1 MKKFKTILVLL
12 TILLVGTLSN
22 ANAQTVTSQSKKI
35 SIDAKGGIHNHLGTK
50 LGYIDKDNIVR
61 NNKGQ
66 KIYFIDK
73 SGNVIDAN
81 GKKLG
86 KAEKNGNF
94 YNAQGTSVITVR
106 DKDAEMCEILDPEGH
121 NMGNVHKN
129 YKMHA
134 CAAHCLALKAK
145 KEKAKI

>member
-1 MKKFKTILVLL
+1 MKKLKTIFVLL
-12 TILLVGTLSN
+12 IIFLAGTVSN
-22 ANAQTVTSQSKKI
+22 SHAQGVSPQSKKI
-35 SIDAKGGIHNHLGTK
+35 AIDAKGGIHNHLGTK

-81 GKKLG
+81 GKRLG

-94 YNAQGTSVITVR
+94 YNTQGTSVITVR
-106 DKDAEMCEILDPEGH
+106 DKDAAMCEILDPEGH
-121 NMGNVHKN
+121 TMGTVHKN
-129 YKMHA
+129 YKLHA
-134 CAAHCLALKAK
+134 CAAHCLMLKEK
-145 KEKAKI
+145 KDKAKI